1 MKKRILPIYSIVAG
15 VISLLLLAF
24 LFFQHYLRQK
34 EIEFY
39 FSADGFVAADMV
51 FILVLVFCFLFVSAV
66 LLIVYRSNQKKWL
79 KILITFVVVVSVG
92 CFLFIGSASALFMPY
107 EYVELVSDDGEHCII
122 IAEDTYLF
130 SIYGG
135 DIYEKNSFCTM
146 KKLTKY
152 ETGIDAH
159 YPFSNEK
166 YTIVW
171 GEDSV
176 EITYDFDGNGEIYK
190 TITVEYLK

>member
-24 LFFQHYLRQK
+24 LFFQYYLRKK

-51 FILVLVFCFLFVSAV
+51 FILVLIFCFLFVSAV
-66 LLIVYRSNQKKWL
+66 LLIVYRSNHKKWL
-79 KILITFVVVVSVG
+79 KILTTVVVVVSIG
-92 CFLFIGSASALFMPY
+92 CFLFVGSASALFMPY
-107 EYVELVSDDGEHCII
+107 EYVELMSDDGEHCII

-152 ETGIDAH
+152 EAGVDAY

-176 EITYDFDGNGEIYK
+176 EITYDFDGKGEIYK

>member
-1 MKKRILPIYSIVAG
+1 MKKRILPIYAIVAG
-15 VISLLLLAF
+15 VISLLLLVF
-24 LFFQHYLRQK
+24 LFFQYYLRKK

-51 FILVLVFCFLFVSAV
+51 FILVLIFCFLFVSAV
-66 LLIVYRSNQKKWL
+66 LLIVYRSNHKKWL
-79 KILITFVVVVSVG
+79 KILTTVVVVVSIG
-92 CFLFIGSASALFMPY
+92 CFLFVGSASALFMPY
-107 EYVELVSDDGEHCII
+107 EYVELMSDDGEHCII

-152 ETGIDAH
+152 EAGVDAY

-171 GEDSV
+171 SEDSV
-176 EITYDFDGNGEIYK
+176 EITYDFDGKGEIYK

>member
-24 LFFQHYLRQK
+24 LSFQYYLRKK

-51 FILVLVFCFLFVSAV
+51 FILVLIFCFLFVSAV
-66 LLIVYRSNQKKWL
+66 LLIVYRSNHKKWL
-79 KILITFVVVVSVG
+79 KILTTVVVVVSIG
-92 CFLFIGSASALFMPY
+92 CFLFVGSASALFMPY
-107 EYVELVSDDGEHCII
+107 EYVELMSDDGEHCII

-152 ETGIDAH
+152 EAGVDAY

-176 EITYDFDGNGEIYK
+176 EITYDFDGKGEKYK

>member
-1 MKKRILPIYSIVAG
+1 MKKRTLSIYSIIAG
-15 VISLLLLAF
+15 AISFLLLAF
-24 LFFQHYLRQK
+24 LFFQYHLRQK
-34 EIEFY
+34 KIEFY
-39 FSADGFVAADMV
+39 FSPNGFVAADMV
-51 FILVLVFCFLFVSAV
+51 FIAVLLFCFLFVSAI
-66 LLIVYRSNQKKWL
+66 LLAVYRSNQKKCL
-79 KILITFVVVVSVG
+79 KVLTTFVVVVSAG
-92 CFLFIGSASALFMPY
+92 WFLFVGSMSALFMPC

-135 DIYEKNSFCTM
+135 DIYEKTSSCTI

-152 ETGIDAH
+152 EAGIEAY

-176 EITYDFDGNGEIYK
+176 EITYDFDGKGETYK
-190 TITVEYLK
+190 TITIEYLK

>member
-24 LFFQHYLRQK
+24 LFFQYYWRKK

-51 FILVLVFCFLFVSAV
+51 FILVLIFCFLFVSAV
-66 LLIVYRSNQKKWL
+66 LLIVYRSNHKKWL
-79 KILITFVVVVSVG
+79 KILTTVVVVVSIG
-92 CFLFIGSASALFMPY
+92 CFLFVGSASALFMPY
-107 EYVELVSDDGEHCII
+107 EYVELMSDDGEHCII

-152 ETGIDAH
+152 EAGVDAY

-176 EITYDFDGNGEIYK
+176 EITYDFDGKGEIYK

>member
-24 LFFQHYLRQK
+24 LFFQYYLRKK

-51 FILVLVFCFLFVSAV
+51 FILVLIFCFLFVSAV
-66 LLIVYRSNQKKWL
+66 LLIVYRSNHKKWL
-79 KILITFVVVVSVG
+79 KILTTVVIVVSIG
-92 CFLFIGSASALFMPY
+92 CFLFVGSASALFMPY
-107 EYVELVSDDGEHCII
+107 EYVELMSDDGEHCII

-152 ETGIDAH
+152 EAGVDAY

-176 EITYDFDGNGEIYK
+176 EITYDFDGKGEIYK

>member
-1 MKKRILPIYSIVAG
+1 
-15 VISLLLLAF
+15 
-24 LFFQHYLRQK
+24 
-34 EIEFY
+34 
-39 FSADGFVAADMV
+39 
-51 FILVLVFCFLFVSAV
+51 
-66 LLIVYRSNQKKWL
+66 
-79 KILITFVVVVSVG
+79 
-92 CFLFIGSASALFMPY
+92 MPY
-107 EYVELVSDDGEHCII
+107 EYVELMSDDGEHCII

-152 ETGIDAH
+152 EAGVDAY

-176 EITYDFDGNGEIYK
+176 EITYDFDGKGEIYK

>member
-15 VISLLLLAF
+15 IISLLLLAF
-24 LFFQHYLRQK
+24 LFFQYYLRKK

-51 FILVLVFCFLFVSAV
+51 FILVLIFCFLFVSAV
-66 LLIVYRSNQKKWL
+66 LLIVYRSNHKKWL
-79 KILITFVVVVSVG
+79 KILTTVVVVVSIG
-92 CFLFIGSASALFMPY
+92 CFLFVGSASALFMPY
-107 EYVELVSDDGEHCII
+107 EYVELMSDDGEHCII

-152 ETGIDAH
+152 EAGVDAY

-171 GEDSV
+171 GENSV
-176 EITYDFDGNGEIYK
+176 EITYDFDGKGEIYK

>member
-24 LFFQHYLRQK
+24 LSFQYYLRKK

-51 FILVLVFCFLFVSAV
+51 FILVLIFCFLFVSAV
-66 LLIVYRSNQKKWL
+66 LLIVYRSNHKKWL
-79 KILITFVVVVSVG
+79 KILTTVVVVVSIG
-92 CFLFIGSASALFMPY
+92 CFLFVGSASALFMPY
-107 EYVELVSDDGEHCII
+107 EYVELMSDDGEHCII

-152 ETGIDAH
+152 EAGVDAY

-176 EITYDFDGNGEIYK
+176 EITYDFDGKGEIYK

>member
-15 VISLLLLAF
+15 VISLLLLVF
-24 LFFQHYLRQK
+24 LFFQYYLRKK

-51 FILVLVFCFLFVSAV
+51 FILVLIFCFLFVSAV
-66 LLIVYRSNQKKWL
+66 LLIVYRSNHKKWL
-79 KILITFVVVVSVG
+79 KILTTVVVVVSIG
-92 CFLFIGSASALFMPY
+92 CFLFVGSASALFMPY
-107 EYVELVSDDGEHCII
+107 EYVELMSDDGEHCII

-152 ETGIDAH
+152 EAGVDAY

-176 EITYDFDGNGEIYK
+176 EITYDFDGKGEIYK